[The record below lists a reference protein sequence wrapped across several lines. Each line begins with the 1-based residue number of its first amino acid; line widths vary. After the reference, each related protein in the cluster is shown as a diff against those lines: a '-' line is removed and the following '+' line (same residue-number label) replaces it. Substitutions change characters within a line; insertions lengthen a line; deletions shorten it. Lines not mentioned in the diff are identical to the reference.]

1 MARRFT
7 WWEAERELPRLGG
20 LLREALELKDE
31 FRRAEQAVRNI
42 ATRIMLM
49 GGISLD
55 RPGAAA
61 ARQQRE
67 RSAGR
72 LKQALEGIQ
81 ETGCVVKDL
90 DVGLVDFPTVFRGRE
105 VYLCWKLGEPV
116 HRLLARHG
124 GRLRRAK
131 AHRRRFPQEPPGGIR
146 TAERRR

>member
-81 ETGCVVKDL
+81 ETGCVIKDL

-105 VYLCWKLGEPV
+105 VYLCWKLGEPSIGFW
-116 HRLLARHG
+116 HG
-124 GRLRRAK
+124 TEEGFAGRKPIDDDFLK
-131 AHRRRFPQEPPGGIR
+131 NHQGE
-146 TAERRR
+146 

>member
-20 LLREALELKDE
+20 LLREALELKEE

-42 ATRIMLM
+42 STRIMLM

-81 ETGCVVKDL
+81 ETGCVIKDL

-105 VYLCWKLGEPV
+105 VYLCWKLGEPSIGFW
-116 HRLLARHG
+116 HG
-124 GRLRRAK
+124 TEEGFAGRKPIDDDFLK
-131 AHRRRFPQEPPGGIR
+131 NHQGE
-146 TAERRR
+146 